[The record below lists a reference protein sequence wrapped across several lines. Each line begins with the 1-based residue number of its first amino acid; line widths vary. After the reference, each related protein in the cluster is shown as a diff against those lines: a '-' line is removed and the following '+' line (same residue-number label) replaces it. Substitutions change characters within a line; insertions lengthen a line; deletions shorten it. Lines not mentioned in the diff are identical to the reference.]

1 MPTKHSTISTT
12 PVTYAITR
20 YRSTAAFKASPSVV
34 ISLASPSVPSAVVL
48 DLGVEPS
55 QVGVVGAEL
64 LVLVVLGRGRASLHR
79 PDAYREV
86 ILAGRDP
93 GGPGREPPLDPELI
107 LDRLGP
113 EHHGEAGEQRPLER
127 VGPAQ
132 PVAGDRAVEL
142 PVPEPEHAPERD
154 HHEQVPAHPAGLDQE
169 PPHRPGTRRRGIL
182 GRRSWGSVLHVMSV
196 ALPGRYCRRPA
207 GHR

>member
-20 YRSTAAFKASPSVV
+20 YRSTAAFNVFLSVV
-34 ISLASPSVPSAVVL
+34 ISLVSPSVPSAVVL

-64 LVLVVLGRGRASLHR
+64 LVLVVLGRGRAGLHR

-113 EHHGEAGEQRPLER
+113 
-127 VGPAQ
+127 
-132 PVAGDRAVEL
+132 
-142 PVPEPEHAPERD
+142 
-154 HHEQVPAHPAGLDQE
+154 
-169 PPHRPGTRRRGIL
+169 
-182 GRRSWGSVLHVMSV
+182 
-196 ALPGRYCRRPA
+196 
-207 GHR
+207 